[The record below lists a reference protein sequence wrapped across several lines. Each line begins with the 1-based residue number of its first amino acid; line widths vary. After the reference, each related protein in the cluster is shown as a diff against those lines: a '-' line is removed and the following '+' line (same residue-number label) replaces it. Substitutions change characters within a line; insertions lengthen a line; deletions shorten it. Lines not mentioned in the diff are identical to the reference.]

1 MSLAPKLEAHET
13 PEVPDGDRS
22 EQRMQSLTRAFQLLE
37 LMAANGGSMSVSDL
51 ASQSGLPL
59 PTTYRVVNSMVS
71 EGYVRRLQERGYAL
85 GPRLIGLGAVASRML
100 GACAD
105 PFLEELV
112 EIVGETAGLAALDGE
127 SAAFVA
133 QAPSRF
139 AMRMTIEVGHRSP
152 LHCTAVGKAILAQL
166 PLSQVKHLMT
176 RTQMLGYTP
185 RTISSFPELKEELA
199 TIEKQ
204 GFAVDDGESEKGLRS
219 IAVSVPEAPVP
230 MALSILGPDSRLTI
244 DTVMTIVPLL
254 HSTAAKL
261 MTCV

>member
-1 MSLAPKLEAHET
+1 
-13 PEVPDGDRS
+13 
-22 EQRMQSLTRAFQLLE
+22 MQSLTRAFQLLE
-37 LMAANGGSMSVSDL
+37 LMASNGGSMALSELSH
-51 ASQSGLPL
+51 QSGLPL

-105 PFLEELV
+105 PFIEELV
-112 EIVGETAGLAALDGE
+112 EAVGETAGVAALDGE
-127 SAAFVA
+127 SAAYIA

-139 AMRMTIEVGHRSP
+139 AMRMSIEVGHRSP
-152 LHCTAVGKAILAQL
+152 LHCTAAGKVILAQL
-166 PLSQVKHLMT
+166 PPSQVKHLLA
-176 RTQMLGYTP
+176 RTELQRYTP

-199 TIEKQ
+199 TVAKQ

-230 MALSILGPDSRLTI
+230 MALSVLGPDSRLTI
-244 DTVMTIVPLL
+244 DTVTAIVPLL